1 MFHIVESDK
10 SFHEATVD
18 LEAVVQRLGFVI
30 LDSHD
35 LGAVLRAKE
44 IDVDEECK
52 VFAVANYR
60 QIEKLLAADMR
71 LGLALPWHLSVFT
84 ENGATKIGVLRP
96 EALLAMLSSGDEVSR
111 LARDLEEKV
120 IQMVDETR

>member
-30 LDSHD
+30 LGSHD

-71 LGLALPWHLSVFT
+71 LALALPWHIAVFT

-96 EALLAMLSSGDEVSR
+96 EALLAMLSAGDEVSR